1 MQPENDTAPCA
12 GNLPPISHL
21 LLDHQANVLSMPF
34 DAYPGSEMR
43 AAIDDPQ
50 ANLPPIS
57 HLLSETSR
65 QQHAGFS
72 GTGQVHLV
80 DHTELDDASKLAV
93 MPLVSVRLA
102 DIWQ

>member
-12 GNLPPISHL
+12 GSLPPISHL

-34 DAYPGSEMR
+34 DAYPGSDMR

-50 ANLPPIS
+50 APIS
-57 HLLSETSR
+57 PLLSETSR

-80 DHTELDDASKLAV
+80 DRTELDDASKLAV